1 MTARQVCPITP
12 PALGEW
18 SRLIIPGEAHS
29 AASLLIET
37 SLVASPSLWPA
48 SDKGLSVNLSA
59 QGV

>member
-48 SDKGLSVNLSA
+48 SDNALYVN
-59 QGV
+59 